1 MERILRI
8 SEVSHELGVSVDW
21 LRQAE
26 GRGRIPKAK
35 RDLTNGWRVY
45 TPGDIA
51 KIRRL
56 LVPGSEQSTDT
67 L

>member
-35 RDLTNGWRVY
+35 RDLNGWRVY

-56 LVPGSEQSTDT
+56 LVPGSEQSTYA